1 MMDKDYLYQIDI
13 REWIER
19 GLDAD
24 IMVPV
29 SGNKIDKKYDIY
41 LQSFLLPLNE
51 VENDMENDTYNA
63 HTLMPGITVYG
74 SWEDDEK
81 VYHRWGN
88 DNGYEP
94 LVIKR
99 EYNGVAT
106 DSIEIVEEFRLL
118 FNLYFN
124 SQKNEYIDV
133 SNGEG
138 ITVVKMNDNGYVT
151 IHKRYLK
158 TYLAVKEK
166 VLMIH
171 IDSRCVS
178 IDKSEKIKERPV
190 NKKKLLRRT
199 LITASMAVIFGLV
212 ACFTFLVLEPVISNW
227 LYPEE
232 EPQVVVFPEDQDEM
246 SPEQMLTENMQQENQ
261 NNQSSSV
268 SGEVMEQE
276 QIRELLSG
284 IILDLDN
291 YKQIYNALA
300 QYVAEMNRSMVTV
313 TGVSSG
319 VDWFNNVNES
329 KNQSSGVIIAQN
341 GKQLLILTDYSPVK
355 QADDIIVTFNEG
367 TQADASL
374 KEKDETT
381 GLAVIAVE
389 LDTLN
394 EDFLKNDI
402 TIATFG
408 SSNIKDIAGLPVVA
422 LGRPM
427 GTNGSLGYGIITS
440 SASESAASDTTYR
453 ILQTNI
459 VGSQNAGGVL
469 FNLQG
474 QVIGIITNGKSATDM
489 KNMVCAY
496 GITELKRH
504 IEKMS
509 NGEKFAYLGLK
520 GVDVTEEANSELGVP
535 YGAYIKEV
543 EMDSPAML
551 AGIQQG
557 DVITGFGE
565 RVIISFDEYTNS
577 LLSMKPGD
585 SVELTIMRQSQQEY
599 KEMKFDIT
607 LTVLK

>member
-1 MMDKDYLYQIDI
+1 MSMNELQKQTNANIQAKANLIWEIATHLVGLFKPHEYGKVILPMTVLKRFDDALKPTKTAVVEMAKRLDEQH
-13 REWIER
+13 IEGAAR
-19 GLDAD
+19 DGILCR
-24 IMVPV
+24 I
-29 SGNKIDKKYDIY
+29 SGYDFYNTSNYDFSKLISDPDGVELNFEAY
-41 LQSFLLPLNE
+41 LQGF
-51 VENDMENDTYNA
+51 
-63 HTLMPGITVYG
+63 
-74 SWEDDEK
+74 
-81 VYHRWGN
+81 
-88 DNGYEP
+88 
-94 LVIKR
+94 
-99 EYNGVAT
+99 
-106 DSIEIVEEFRLL
+106 
-118 FNLYFN
+118 
-124 SQKNEYIDV
+124 
-133 SNGEG
+133 
-138 ITVVKMNDNGYVT
+138 
-151 IHKRYLK
+151 
-158 TYLAVKEK
+158 
-166 VLMIH
+166 
-171 IDSRCVS
+171 
-178 IDKSEKIKERPV
+178 
-190 NKKKLLRRT
+190 
-199 LITASMAVIFGLV
+199 
-212 ACFTFLVLEPVISNW
+212 
-227 LYPEE
+227 
-232 EPQVVVFPEDQDEM
+232 
-246 SPEQMLTENMQQENQ
+246 
-261 NNQSSSV
+261 
-268 SGEVMEQE
+268 
-276 QIRELLSG
+276 
-284 IILDLDN
+284 
-291 YKQIYNALA
+291 
-300 QYVAEMNRSMVTV
+300 
-313 TGVSSG
+313 
-319 VDWFNNVNES
+319 
-329 KNQSSGVIIAQN
+329 
-341 GKQLLILTDYSPVK
+341 
-355 QADDIIVTFNEG
+355 
-367 TQADASL
+367 
-374 KEKDETT
+374 
-381 GLAVIAVE
+381 
-389 LDTLN
+389 
-394 EDFLKNDI
+394 
-402 TIATFG
+402 

-565 RVIISFDEYTNS
+565 RMIISFDEYTNS

>member
-1 MMDKDYLYQIDI
+1 M
-13 REWIER
+13 
-19 GLDAD
+19 AD
-24 IMVPV
+24 
-29 SGNKIDKKYDIY
+29 SQENK
-41 LQSFLLPLNE
+41 
-51 VENDMENDTYNA
+51 
-63 HTLMPGITVYG
+63 
-74 SWEDDEK
+74 
-81 VYHRWGN
+81 
-88 DNGYEP
+88 
-94 LVIKR
+94 
-99 EYNGVAT
+99 
-106 DSIEIVEEFRLL
+106 
-118 FNLYFN
+118 
-124 SQKNEYIDV
+124 QKEQNDV
-133 SNGEG
+133 S
-138 ITVVKMNDNGYVT
+138 
-151 IHKRYLK
+151 
-158 TYLAVKEK
+158 EK
-166 VLMIH
+166 KFMI
-171 IDSRCVS
+171 
-178 IDKSEKIKERPV
+178 EKIKERPV

-313 TGVSSG
+313 TGV
-319 VDWFNNVNES
+319 
-329 KNQSSGVIIAQN
+329 SSGVIIAQN

-520 GVDVTEEANSELGVP
+520 GVDVTEEANRELGVP
-535 YGAYIKEV
+535 YGAYITEV

>member
-1 MMDKDYLYQIDI
+1 M
-13 REWIER
+13 
-19 GLDAD
+19 AD
-24 IMVPV
+24 
-29 SGNKIDKKYDIY
+29 SQENK
-41 LQSFLLPLNE
+41 
-51 VENDMENDTYNA
+51 
-63 HTLMPGITVYG
+63 
-74 SWEDDEK
+74 
-81 VYHRWGN
+81 
-88 DNGYEP
+88 
-94 LVIKR
+94 
-99 EYNGVAT
+99 
-106 DSIEIVEEFRLL
+106 
-118 FNLYFN
+118 
-124 SQKNEYIDV
+124 QKEQNDV
-133 SNGEG
+133 S
-138 ITVVKMNDNGYVT
+138 
-151 IHKRYLK
+151 
-158 TYLAVKEK
+158 EK
-166 VLMIH
+166 KFMI
-171 IDSRCVS
+171 
-178 IDKSEKIKERPV
+178 EKIKERPV

-246 SPEQMLTENMQQENQ
+246 SPEQMLAENMQQENQ
-261 NNQSSSV
+261 SSQSSSAP
-268 SGEVMEQE
+268 SEVMEQE

-284 IILDLDN
+284 IILNLDN
-291 YKQIYNALA
+291 YKQIYSALA

-427 GTNGSLGYGIITS
+427 GTNGSVGYGIITNS
-440 SASESAASDTTYR
+440 
-453 ILQTNI
+453 
-459 VGSQNAGGVL
+459 
-469 FNLQG
+469 
-474 QVIGIITNGKSATDM
+474 KSATDM

-520 GVDVTEEANSELGVP
+520 GVGVTEEANSELGVP
-535 YGAYIKEV
+535 YGAYITEV

-565 RVIISFDEYTNS
+565 HVIVSFDEYTNS

>member
-1 MMDKDYLYQIDI
+1 M
-13 REWIER
+13 
-19 GLDAD
+19 AD
-24 IMVPV
+24 
-29 SGNKIDKKYDIY
+29 SQENK
-41 LQSFLLPLNE
+41 
-51 VENDMENDTYNA
+51 
-63 HTLMPGITVYG
+63 
-74 SWEDDEK
+74 
-81 VYHRWGN
+81 
-88 DNGYEP
+88 
-94 LVIKR
+94 
-99 EYNGVAT
+99 
-106 DSIEIVEEFRLL
+106 
-118 FNLYFN
+118 
-124 SQKNEYIDV
+124 QKEQNDV
-133 SNGEG
+133 SDKNF
-138 ITVVKMNDNGYVT
+138 
-151 IHKRYLK
+151 
-158 TYLAVKEK
+158 
-166 VLMIH
+166 MI
-171 IDSRCVS
+171 
-178 IDKSEKIKERPV
+178 EKIKERPV

-199 LITASMAVIFGLV
+199 LITVSMAVIFGLV

-246 SPEQMLTENMQQENQ
+246 SPEQMLAENMQQENQ
-261 NNQSSSV
+261 NSQSSSV
-268 SGEVMEQE
+268 PGEVMEQE

-291 YKQIYNALA
+291 YKQIYSALT

-313 TGVSSG
+313 TGV
-319 VDWFNNVNES
+319 
-329 KNQSSGVIIAQN
+329 SSGVIIAQN

-402 TIATFG
+402 TIATLG

>member
-1 MMDKDYLYQIDI
+1 M
-13 REWIER
+13 
-19 GLDAD
+19 AD
-24 IMVPV
+24 
-29 SGNKIDKKYDIY
+29 SQENK
-41 LQSFLLPLNE
+41 
-51 VENDMENDTYNA
+51 
-63 HTLMPGITVYG
+63 
-74 SWEDDEK
+74 
-81 VYHRWGN
+81 
-88 DNGYEP
+88 
-94 LVIKR
+94 
-99 EYNGVAT
+99 
-106 DSIEIVEEFRLL
+106 
-118 FNLYFN
+118 
-124 SQKNEYIDV
+124 QKEQNDV
-133 SNGEG
+133 S
-138 ITVVKMNDNGYVT
+138 
-151 IHKRYLK
+151 
-158 TYLAVKEK
+158 EK
-166 VLMIH
+166 KFMI
-171 IDSRCVS
+171 
-178 IDKSEKIKERPV
+178 EKIKERPV

-246 SPEQMLTENMQQENQ
+246 SPEQMLAENMQQENQ
-261 NNQSSSV
+261 SSQSSSAP
-268 SGEVMEQE
+268 SEVMEQE

-284 IILDLDN
+284 IILNLDN
-291 YKQIYNALA
+291 YKQIYNALS

-389 LDTLN
+389 LDVLN

-402 TIATFG
+402 TIATLG
-408 SSNIKDIAGLPVVA
+408 SSNIRDIAGLPVVA

-427 GTNGSLGYGIITS
+427 GINGSLGYGIITS

-496 GITELKRH
+496 GITDLKH
-504 IEKMS
+504 IPYFSATDIEKMS

-520 GVDVTEEANSELGVP
+520 GVNVTEEANSELGVP
-535 YGAYIKEV
+535 YGAYITEV

-565 RVIISFDEYTNS
+565 RVIVSFDEYTNS

-585 SVELTIMRQSQQEY
+585 NVELTIMRQSQQEY

>member
-1 MMDKDYLYQIDI
+1 M
-13 REWIER
+13 
-19 GLDAD
+19 AD
-24 IMVPV
+24 
-29 SGNKIDKKYDIY
+29 SQENK
-41 LQSFLLPLNE
+41 
-51 VENDMENDTYNA
+51 
-63 HTLMPGITVYG
+63 
-74 SWEDDEK
+74 
-81 VYHRWGN
+81 
-88 DNGYEP
+88 
-94 LVIKR
+94 
-99 EYNGVAT
+99 
-106 DSIEIVEEFRLL
+106 
-118 FNLYFN
+118 
-124 SQKNEYIDV
+124 QKEQNDV
-133 SNGEG
+133 S
-138 ITVVKMNDNGYVT
+138 
-151 IHKRYLK
+151 
-158 TYLAVKEK
+158 EK
-166 VLMIH
+166 NFMI
-171 IDSRCVS
+171 
-178 IDKSEKIKERPV
+178 EKIKERPV

-199 LITASMAVIFGLV
+199 LITVSMAVIFGLV

-246 SPEQMLTENMQQENQ
+246 SPEQMLAENMQQENQ
-261 NNQSSSV
+261 NSQSSSV
-268 SGEVMEQE
+268 PGEVMEQE

-291 YKQIYNALA
+291 YKQIYSALT

-313 TGVSSG
+313 TGV
-319 VDWFNNVNES
+319 
-329 KNQSSGVIIAQN
+329 SSGVIIAQN

-355 QADDIIVTFNEG
+355 QADDIIVTFNNG

-402 TIATFG
+402 TIATLG

>member
-1 MMDKDYLYQIDI
+1 M
-13 REWIER
+13 
-19 GLDAD
+19 AD
-24 IMVPV
+24 SQENKQNN
-29 SGNKIDKKYDIY
+29 SGT
-41 LQSFLLPLNE
+41 P
-51 VENDMENDTYNA
+51 
-63 HTLMPGITVYG
+63 
-74 SWEDDEK
+74 EK
-81 VYHRWGN
+81 N
-88 DNGYEP
+88 
-94 LVIKR
+94 
-99 EYNGVAT
+99 
-106 DSIEIVEEFRLL
+106 F
-118 FNLYFN
+118 
-124 SQKNEYIDV
+124 
-133 SNGEG
+133 
-138 ITVVKMNDNGYVT
+138 
-151 IHKRYLK
+151 
-158 TYLAVKEK
+158 
-166 VLMIH
+166 MI
-171 IDSRCVS
+171 
-178 IDKSEKIKERPV
+178 EKIKERPV

-212 ACFTFLVLEPVISNW
+212 ACFTFLILEPVISNW

-232 EPQVVVFPEDQDEM
+232 DPQIVVFPEDQDEM
-246 SPEQMLTENMQQENQ
+246 SPEEMLAENMQQENQ
-261 NNQSSSV
+261 NSQSSSSA

-276 QIRELLSG
+276 QIQELLSG

-291 YKQIYNALA
+291 YKQIYNALS
-300 QYVAEMNRSMVTV
+300 QYVAEMNRSIVTV

-329 KNQSSGVIIAQN
+329 KNQSSGLIIAQN

-402 TIATFG
+402 TIATLG
-408 SSNIKDIAGLPVVA
+408 SSNIRDIAGFPVVA

-427 GTNGSLGYGIITS
+427 GTNGSVGYGIITS

-474 QVIGIITNGKSATDM
+474 QVIGIITNGKFATDM

-520 GVDVTEEANSELGVP
+520 GVGVTEEANSELGVP
-535 YGAYIKEV
+535 YGAYITEV

-565 RVIISFDEYTNS
+565 RVIVNFDEYTNL

-599 KEMKFDIT
+599 KEMKFNIT

>member
-1 MMDKDYLYQIDI
+1 M
-13 REWIER
+13 
-19 GLDAD
+19 AD
-24 IMVPV
+24 
-29 SGNKIDKKYDIY
+29 SQENK
-41 LQSFLLPLNE
+41 
-51 VENDMENDTYNA
+51 
-63 HTLMPGITVYG
+63 
-74 SWEDDEK
+74 
-81 VYHRWGN
+81 
-88 DNGYEP
+88 
-94 LVIKR
+94 
-99 EYNGVAT
+99 
-106 DSIEIVEEFRLL
+106 
-118 FNLYFN
+118 
-124 SQKNEYIDV
+124 QKEQNDV
-133 SNGEG
+133 S
-138 ITVVKMNDNGYVT
+138 
-151 IHKRYLK
+151 
-158 TYLAVKEK
+158 EK
-166 VLMIH
+166 KFMI
-171 IDSRCVS
+171 
-178 IDKSEKIKERPV
+178 EKIKERPV

-246 SPEQMLTENMQQENQ
+246 SPEQMLAENMQQENQ
-261 NNQSSSV
+261 SSQSSSAP
-268 SGEVMEQE
+268 SEVMEQE

-284 IILDLDN
+284 IILNLDN

-313 TGVSSG
+313 TGV
-319 VDWFNNVNES
+319 
-329 KNQSSGVIIAQN
+329 SSGVIIAQN

-427 GTNGSLGYGIITS
+427 GTNGSVGYGIITS
-440 SASESAASDTTYR
+440 SASESAVSDTTYR

-520 GVDVTEEANSELGVP
+520 GVGVTEEANSELGVP
-535 YGAYIKEV
+535 YGAYITEV

-565 RVIISFDEYTNS
+565 HVIVSFDEYTNS

>member
-1 MMDKDYLYQIDI
+1 M
-13 REWIER
+13 
-19 GLDAD
+19 AD
-24 IMVPV
+24 
-29 SGNKIDKKYDIY
+29 SQENK
-41 LQSFLLPLNE
+41 
-51 VENDMENDTYNA
+51 
-63 HTLMPGITVYG
+63 
-74 SWEDDEK
+74 
-81 VYHRWGN
+81 
-88 DNGYEP
+88 
-94 LVIKR
+94 
-99 EYNGVAT
+99 
-106 DSIEIVEEFRLL
+106 
-118 FNLYFN
+118 
-124 SQKNEYIDV
+124 QKEQNDV
-133 SNGEG
+133 S
-138 ITVVKMNDNGYVT
+138 
-151 IHKRYLK
+151 
-158 TYLAVKEK
+158 EK
-166 VLMIH
+166 NFMI
-171 IDSRCVS
+171 
-178 IDKSEKIKERPV
+178 EKIKERPV

-199 LITASMAVIFGLV
+199 LITVSMAVIFGLV

-246 SPEQMLTENMQQENQ
+246 SPEQMLAENMQQENQ
-261 NNQSSSV
+261 NSQSSSV
-268 SGEVMEQE
+268 PGEVMEQE

-291 YKQIYNALA
+291 YKQIYSALT

-355 QADDIIVTFNEG
+355 QADDIIVTFNDG

-402 TIATFG
+402 TIA
-408 SSNIKDIAGLPVVA
+408 AGLPVVA

-474 QVIGIITNGKSATDM
+474 QVIGIINNGKSATDM

-535 YGAYIKEV
+535 YGAYITEV

>member
-1 MMDKDYLYQIDI
+1 M
-13 REWIER
+13 
-19 GLDAD
+19 AD
-24 IMVPV
+24 
-29 SGNKIDKKYDIY
+29 SQENK
-41 LQSFLLPLNE
+41 
-51 VENDMENDTYNA
+51 
-63 HTLMPGITVYG
+63 
-74 SWEDDEK
+74 
-81 VYHRWGN
+81 
-88 DNGYEP
+88 
-94 LVIKR
+94 
-99 EYNGVAT
+99 
-106 DSIEIVEEFRLL
+106 
-118 FNLYFN
+118 
-124 SQKNEYIDV
+124 QKEQNDV
-133 SNGEG
+133 S
-138 ITVVKMNDNGYVT
+138 
-151 IHKRYLK
+151 
-158 TYLAVKEK
+158 EK
-166 VLMIH
+166 NFMI
-171 IDSRCVS
+171 
-178 IDKSEKIKERPV
+178 EKIKERPV

-246 SPEQMLTENMQQENQ
+246 SPEQMLAENMQQENQ
-261 NNQSSSV
+261 NSQSSSV
-268 SGEVMEQE
+268 PGEIMEQE

-291 YKQIYNALA
+291 YKQIYSALA

-313 TGVSSG
+313 TGV
-319 VDWFNNVNES
+319 
-329 KNQSSGVIIAQN
+329 SSGVIIAQN

-367 TQADASL
+367 TQADATL

-408 SSNIKDIAGLPVVA
+408 SSNIRDIAGLPVVA

-489 KNMVCAY
+489 KNMVCDY

-535 YGAYIKEV
+535 YGAYITEV

-565 RVIISFDEYTNS
+565 RVIVSFDEYTNS

-599 KEMKFDIT
+599 KQMKFDIT

>member
-1 MMDKDYLYQIDI
+1 M
-13 REWIER
+13 
-19 GLDAD
+19 AD
-24 IMVPV
+24 
-29 SGNKIDKKYDIY
+29 SQENK
-41 LQSFLLPLNE
+41 
-51 VENDMENDTYNA
+51 
-63 HTLMPGITVYG
+63 
-74 SWEDDEK
+74 
-81 VYHRWGN
+81 
-88 DNGYEP
+88 
-94 LVIKR
+94 
-99 EYNGVAT
+99 
-106 DSIEIVEEFRLL
+106 
-118 FNLYFN
+118 
-124 SQKNEYIDV
+124 QKEQNDV
-133 SNGEG
+133 S
-138 ITVVKMNDNGYVT
+138 
-151 IHKRYLK
+151 
-158 TYLAVKEK
+158 EK
-166 VLMIH
+166 KFMI
-171 IDSRCVS
+171 
-178 IDKSEKIKERPV
+178 EKIKERPV

-246 SPEQMLTENMQQENQ
+246 SPEQMLAENMQQENQ
-261 NNQSSSV
+261 SSQSTSAPS
-268 SGEVMEQE
+268 EVMEQE

-284 IILDLDN
+284 IILNLDN

-313 TGVSSG
+313 TGV
-319 VDWFNNVNES
+319 
-329 KNQSSGVIIAQN
+329 SSGVIIAQN

-389 LDTLN
+389 LDVLN

-402 TIATFG
+402 TIATLG
-408 SSNIKDIAGLPVVA
+408 SSNIRDIAGLPVVA

-427 GTNGSLGYGIITS
+427 GTNGSVGYGIITS
-440 SASESAASDTTYR
+440 SASESAVSDTTYR

-520 GVDVTEEANSELGVP
+520 GVGVTEEANSELGVP
-535 YGAYIKEV
+535 YGAYITEV

-565 RVIISFDEYTNS
+565 RVIVSFDEYTNS

-585 SVELTIMRQSQQEY
+585 SVELTILRQSQQEY

>member
-1 MMDKDYLYQIDI
+1 MKKFVSILLVIIMCLSYHFILIVHAST
-13 REWIER
+13 
-19 GLDAD
+19 LDAKSD
-24 IMVPV
+24 SAVMQEGK
-29 SGNKIDKKYDIY
+29 STQARTDK
-41 LQSFLLPLNE
+41 
-51 VENDMENDTYNA
+51 
-63 HTLMPGITVYG
+63 
-74 SWEDDEK
+74 
-81 VYHRWGN
+81 
-88 DNGYEP
+88 
-94 LVIKR
+94 
-99 EYNGVAT
+99 T
-106 DSIEIVEEFRLL
+106 DSTDG
-118 FNLYFN
+118 
-124 SQKNEYIDV
+124 SDTKD
-133 SNGEG
+133 
-138 ITVVKMNDNGYVT
+138 D
-151 IHKRYLK
+151 
-158 TYLAVKEK
+158 A
-166 VLMIH
+166 
-171 IDSRCVS
+171 
-178 IDKSEKIKERPV
+178 
-190 NKKKLLRRT
+190 
-199 LITASMAVIFGLV
+199 AS
-212 ACFTFLVLEPVISNW
+212 
-227 LYPEE
+227 
-232 EPQVVVFPEDQDEM
+232 
-246 SPEQMLTENMQQENQ
+246 
-261 NNQSSSV
+261 
-268 SGEVMEQE
+268 
-276 QIRELLSG
+276 
-284 IILDLDN
+284 
-291 YKQIYNALA
+291 
-300 QYVAEMNRSMVTV
+300 
-313 TGVSSG
+313 GVSMSE
-319 VDWFNNVNES
+319 VS
-329 KNQSSGVIIAQN
+329 LCIAQN

-535 YGAYIKEV
+535 YGAYITEV

-565 RVIISFDEYTNS
+565 RMIVSFDEYTNS

>member
-1 MMDKDYLYQIDI
+1 M
-13 REWIER
+13 
-19 GLDAD
+19 AD
-24 IMVPV
+24 
-29 SGNKIDKKYDIY
+29 SQENK
-41 LQSFLLPLNE
+41 
-51 VENDMENDTYNA
+51 
-63 HTLMPGITVYG
+63 
-74 SWEDDEK
+74 
-81 VYHRWGN
+81 
-88 DNGYEP
+88 
-94 LVIKR
+94 
-99 EYNGVAT
+99 
-106 DSIEIVEEFRLL
+106 
-118 FNLYFN
+118 
-124 SQKNEYIDV
+124 QKEQNDV
-133 SNGEG
+133 S
-138 ITVVKMNDNGYVT
+138 
-151 IHKRYLK
+151 
-158 TYLAVKEK
+158 EK
-166 VLMIH
+166 KFMI
-171 IDSRCVS
+171 
-178 IDKSEKIKERPV
+178 EKIKERPV

-246 SPEQMLTENMQQENQ
+246 SPEQMLAENMQQENQ
-261 NNQSSSV
+261 SSQSSSAP
-268 SGEVMEQE
+268 SEVMEQE

-284 IILDLDN
+284 IILNLDN
-291 YKQIYNALA
+291 YKQIYSALA

-313 TGVSSG
+313 TGV
-319 VDWFNNVNES
+319 
-329 KNQSSGVIIAQN
+329 SSGVIIAQN

-427 GTNGSLGYGIITS
+427 GTNGSVGYGIITS
-440 SASESAASDTTYR
+440 SASESAVSDTTYR

-520 GVDVTEEANSELGVP
+520 GVGVTEEANSELGVP
-535 YGAYIKEV
+535 YGAYITEV

-565 RVIISFDEYTNS
+565 HVIVSFDEYTNS

>member
-1 MMDKDYLYQIDI
+1 M
-13 REWIER
+13 
-19 GLDAD
+19 AD
-24 IMVPV
+24 
-29 SGNKIDKKYDIY
+29 SQENK
-41 LQSFLLPLNE
+41 
-51 VENDMENDTYNA
+51 
-63 HTLMPGITVYG
+63 
-74 SWEDDEK
+74 
-81 VYHRWGN
+81 
-88 DNGYEP
+88 
-94 LVIKR
+94 
-99 EYNGVAT
+99 
-106 DSIEIVEEFRLL
+106 
-118 FNLYFN
+118 
-124 SQKNEYIDV
+124 QKEQNDV
-133 SNGEG
+133 S
-138 ITVVKMNDNGYVT
+138 
-151 IHKRYLK
+151 
-158 TYLAVKEK
+158 EK
-166 VLMIH
+166 KFMI
-171 IDSRCVS
+171 
-178 IDKSEKIKERPV
+178 EKIKERPV

-319 VDWFNNVNES
+319 V
-329 KNQSSGVIIAQN
+329 IIAQN

-389 LDTLN
+389 LDNLN

-402 TIATFG
+402 TIATLG

-496 GITELKRH
+496 GITDLKRH

>member
-1 MMDKDYLYQIDI
+1 
-13 REWIER
+13 
-19 GLDAD
+19 
-24 IMVPV
+24 
-29 SGNKIDKKYDIY
+29 
-41 LQSFLLPLNE
+41 
-51 VENDMENDTYNA
+51 
-63 HTLMPGITVYG
+63 
-74 SWEDDEK
+74 
-81 VYHRWGN
+81 
-88 DNGYEP
+88 
-94 LVIKR
+94 
-99 EYNGVAT
+99 
-106 DSIEIVEEFRLL
+106 
-118 FNLYFN
+118 
-124 SQKNEYIDV
+124 
-133 SNGEG
+133 
-138 ITVVKMNDNGYVT
+138 
-151 IHKRYLK
+151 
-158 TYLAVKEK
+158 
-166 VLMIH
+166 
-171 IDSRCVS
+171 
-178 IDKSEKIKERPV
+178 
-190 NKKKLLRRT
+190 
-199 LITASMAVIFGLV
+199 
-212 ACFTFLVLEPVISNW
+212 
-227 LYPEE
+227 
-232 EPQVVVFPEDQDEM
+232 
-246 SPEQMLTENMQQENQ
+246 MQQENQ
-261 NNQSSSV
+261 SSQSSSAP
-268 SGEVMEQE
+268 SEVMEQE

-291 YKQIYNALA
+291 YKQIYSALA
-300 QYVAEMNRSMVTV
+300 QYVAEMNRSIVTV

-355 QADDIIVTFNEG
+355 QADDIIVTFNKG
-367 TQADASL
+367 IQAHASL

-389 LDTLN
+389 LDVLN

-402 TIATFG
+402 TIATLG
-408 SSNIKDIAGLPVVA
+408 SSNIRDIAGLPVVA

-427 GTNGSLGYGIITS
+427 GINGSLGYGIITS

-496 GITELKRH
+496 GITDLKRH

-535 YGAYIKEV
+535 YGAYITEV

-565 RVIISFDEYTNS
+565 RVIVSFDEYTNS

-585 SVELTIMRQSQQEY
+585 NVELTIMRQSQQEY

>member
-1 MMDKDYLYQIDI
+1 M
-13 REWIER
+13 
-19 GLDAD
+19 AD
-24 IMVPV
+24 
-29 SGNKIDKKYDIY
+29 SQENK
-41 LQSFLLPLNE
+41 
-51 VENDMENDTYNA
+51 
-63 HTLMPGITVYG
+63 
-74 SWEDDEK
+74 
-81 VYHRWGN
+81 
-88 DNGYEP
+88 
-94 LVIKR
+94 
-99 EYNGVAT
+99 
-106 DSIEIVEEFRLL
+106 
-118 FNLYFN
+118 
-124 SQKNEYIDV
+124 QKEQNDV
-133 SNGEG
+133 S
-138 ITVVKMNDNGYVT
+138 
-151 IHKRYLK
+151 
-158 TYLAVKEK
+158 EK
-166 VLMIH
+166 KFMI
-171 IDSRCVS
+171 
-178 IDKSEKIKERPV
+178 EKIKERPV

-246 SPEQMLTENMQQENQ
+246 SPEQMLAENMQQENQ
-261 NNQSSSV
+261 SSQSSSAP
-268 SGEVMEQE
+268 SEVMEQE

-291 YKQIYNALA
+291 YKQIYSALA
-300 QYVAEMNRSMVTV
+300 QYVAEMNRSIVTV

-355 QADDIIVTFNEG
+355 QADDIIVTFNKG
-367 TQADASL
+367 IQAHASL

-381 GLAVIAVE
+381 ALAVIAVE
-389 LDTLN
+389 LDVLN

-402 TIATFG
+402 TIATLG
-408 SSNIKDIAGLPVVA
+408 SSNIRDIAGLPVVA

-427 GTNGSLGYGIITS
+427 GTNGSVGY
-440 SASESAASDTTYR
+440 
-453 ILQTNI
+453 
-459 VGSQNAGGVL
+459 
-469 FNLQG
+469 
-474 QVIGIITNGKSATDM
+474 GIITNGKSATDM

-520 GVDVTEEANSELGVP
+520 GVGVTEEANSELGVP
-535 YGAYIKEV
+535 YGAYITEV

>member
-1 MMDKDYLYQIDI
+1 M
-13 REWIER
+13 
-19 GLDAD
+19 AD
-24 IMVPV
+24 
-29 SGNKIDKKYDIY
+29 SQENK
-41 LQSFLLPLNE
+41 
-51 VENDMENDTYNA
+51 
-63 HTLMPGITVYG
+63 
-74 SWEDDEK
+74 
-81 VYHRWGN
+81 
-88 DNGYEP
+88 
-94 LVIKR
+94 
-99 EYNGVAT
+99 
-106 DSIEIVEEFRLL
+106 
-118 FNLYFN
+118 
-124 SQKNEYIDV
+124 QKEQNDV
-133 SNGEG
+133 S
-138 ITVVKMNDNGYVT
+138 
-151 IHKRYLK
+151 
-158 TYLAVKEK
+158 EK
-166 VLMIH
+166 KFMI
-171 IDSRCVS
+171 
-178 IDKSEKIKERPV
+178 EKIKERPV

-246 SPEQMLTENMQQENQ
+246 SPEQMLAENMQQENQ
-261 NNQSSSV
+261 SSQSSSAP
-268 SGEVMEQE
+268 SEVMEQE

-291 YKQIYNALA
+291 YKQIYSALA

-427 GTNGSLGYGIITS
+427 GTNGSVGY
-440 SASESAASDTTYR
+440 
-453 ILQTNI
+453 
-459 VGSQNAGGVL
+459 
-469 FNLQG
+469 
-474 QVIGIITNGKSATDM
+474 GIITNGKSATDM

-520 GVDVTEEANSELGVP
+520 GVGVTEEANSELGVP
-535 YGAYIKEV
+535 YGAYITEV

-565 RVIISFDEYTNS
+565 HVIVSFDEYTNS